1 MVLASPS
8 APSQLINRPS
18 PPPAAMART
27 RSQRSTSETDDTS
40 IAHGVPAAPLLVG
53 EKQHVGIGRSEE
65 EIESNIN
72 HNHDCQKTNSSFV
85 KTCFNCLNALSGAG
99 LVSIPYALAS
109 GGWLSLILLFV
120 IASAAFYSGILIKR
134 SLERDSINITTYS
147 DIGYRAFGNKG
158 RTMAAILMYSEQYL
172 VATGFLILGGDN
184 LNNLFP
190 RVKLDILDG
199 QQCFIL
205 IVALAILPSVL
216 FDDLSLLSYVSASGV
231 IASLVIF
238 LSIVWAA
245 AFDGIGFHLQNT
257 SILNLQGLPTAVS
270 LYAFCYSAHPVF
282 PGLYTNIKNK
292 NQFSNVLGLC
302 FFLCTFTYAA
312 VAVLGYLMYGTDI
325 RSEITLNLP
334 TKNVSSKVAT
344 YTTLITPIAKYAI
357 NVTPIV
363 DEVKRC
369 LPNHLSPKFSGM
381 IIGTTILITNV
392 VVALTVPFFALL
404 MSLVGALVSVTTAIT
419 FPCLCYFKISGNYRR
434 FGYETVVLLSI
445 MMMGIAVAICGT
457 YTSLLDIIRK
467 LQS

>member
-1 MVLASPS
+1 
-8 APSQLINRPS
+8 
-18 PPPAAMART
+18 MART
-27 RSQRSTSETDDTS
+27 RSTFETDDTS
-40 IAHGVPAAPLLVG
+40 IAHGVPLLVG
-53 EKQHVGIGRSEE
+53 EKQHDDGIGRSEE

-72 HNHDCQKTNSSFV
+72 HNHGCQKTNSSFV

-99 LVSIPYALAS
+99 LLSIPYALAS

-134 SLERDSINITTYS
+134 SLELDSINITTYS

-158 RTMAAILMYSEQYL
+158 RTVAAILLYSEQYL

-190 RVKLDILDG
+190 QVRLDISGGLTLDG
-199 QQCFIL
+199 QHCFIL
-205 IVALAILPSVL
+205 IVALVILPSVL

-257 SILNLQGLPTAVS
+257 SILNWQGLPTAVS

-282 PGLYTNIKNK
+282 PGLYTNIRNK

-325 RSEITLNLP
+325 QSEITLSLP

-369 LPNHLSPKFSGM
+369 LPNYLSHKFSGM

-457 YTSLLDIIRK
+457 YTALLDIIRK

>member
-1 MVLASPS
+1 MDAKAVV
-8 APSQLINRPS
+8 
-18 PPPAAMART
+18 
-27 RSQRSTSETDDTS
+27 DDYS
-40 IAHGVPAAPLLVG
+40 MPLLVG
-53 EKQHVGIGRSEE
+53 EKQQHGLLGRREE
-65 EIESNIN
+65 EIESNN
-72 HNHDCQKTNSSFV
+72 HNHDYQKTKSSFV
-85 KTCFNCLNALSGAG
+85 KTCFNGLNALSGAG
-99 LVSIPYALAS
+99 LLSIPYALAS

-120 IASAAFYSGILIKR
+120 ISSAAFYSGILIKR
-134 SLERDSINITTYS
+134 SLELDSINITTYS

-158 RTMAAILMYSEQYL
+158 RTMAAILMYTEQYL

-190 RVKLDILDG
+190 GVKLDISGGLALDG

-205 IVALAILPSVL
+205 IVALAILPSVW
-216 FDDLSLLSYVSASGV
+216 FDNLSLLSYVSASGV

-238 LSIVWAA
+238 LSIVWAG
-245 AFDGIGFHLQNT
+245 AFDGIGFHLEKT
-257 SILNLQGLPTAVS
+257 SLLNLKGLPTAVS

-292 NQFSNVLGLC
+292 NQFSNVLALC

-312 VAVLGYLMYGTDI
+312 MAVLGYLMYGSDI
-325 RSEITLNLP
+325 QSEITLNLP
-334 TKNVSSKVAT
+334 TKNLSSKVAT

-369 LPNHLSPKFSGM
+369 LPNYLSPKFSGM
-381 IIGTTILITNV
+381 IIGTTILISNV
-392 VVALTVPFFALL
+392 VVALTVPFFASL
-404 MSLVGALVSVTTAIT
+404 MSLVGAFVSVTTAIT
-419 FPCLCYFKISGNYRR
+419 FPCLCYFKISGNYQR
-434 FGYETVVLLSI
+434 FGYETVVLISI

-457 YTSLLDIIRK
+457 YTSLIDILGK